1 MHSPERSAEPSQ
13 ASSRRSAQREGSSE
27 RSAGPP
33 QASSRRSAQRE
44 GSSEPAGKRVLIAGG
59 GPAGLALALMLAR
72 RGVASTVL
80 DARPLAAARADSRLL
95 ALSRGTLQMLRPLVQ
110 LQPETM
116 AAIHSVVVS
125 SAGEFGRVR
134 IGTDDVARGAAA
146 DEPLGVTVR
155 YGDLL
160 LPLAQACDA
169 SALVT
174 VRRPCRVIA
183 VRQQPQQVLA
193 DIEAA
198 DADDDAALAG
208 SLLVHA
214 EGGADG
220 RLAGA
225 AAGFAQVAVL
235 ADVAVEGIAPGCAHE
250 RFTRDGP
257 LALLPAPATAAAG
270 GGARNL
276 SLVWCMPP
284 AQAQRRLAL
293 ADADFLAELQQAIGL
308 HNGRVQRV
316 GRRASHALQSHA
328 RGTLHQHRVVW
339 VGNAA
344 QSLHPVAGQGLN
356 LGLRDC
362 TELAGLIGQAV
373 ADGRDPGTVL
383 GDYARRRRTD
393 RTALIALTRNAPAL
407 FASRAA
413 PLALGRSLALSAL
426 SMIPELR
433 REFARLLMFGVRV

>member
-1 MHSPERSAEPSQ
+1 MDAMDATEPG
-13 ASSRRSAQREGSSE
+13 ARRA
-27 RSAGPP
+27 P
-33 QASSRRSAQRE
+33 
-44 GSSEPAGKRVLIAGG
+44 VLIAGG
-59 GPAGLALALMLAR
+59 GPAGLALGLMLAR
-72 RGVASTVL
+72 RGVHSTVL
-80 DARPLAAARADSRLL
+80 DARPLDTARADPRLL
-95 ALSRGTLQMLRPLVQ
+95 ALSRGTLQMLRPLVT
-110 LQPETM
+110 LRPETM
-116 AAIHSVVVS
+116 AAIRSVIVS

-134 IGTDDVARGAAA
+134 IGTEDVARGAAA
-146 DEPLGVTVR
+146 DEPLGATLR

-169 SALVT
+169 SAFVT
-174 VRRPCRVIA
+174 VHRPCRVAA
-183 VRQQPQQVLA
+183 VRQQPQQILA
-193 DIEAA
+193 DIEPA
-198 DADDDAALAG
+198 DADGRAALAA

-214 EGGADG
+214 EGGADT
-220 RLAGA
+220 RTADA
-225 AAGFAQVAVL
+225 PANFAQVAVL
-235 ADVAVEGIAPGCAHE
+235 ADVTVDGVAPGCAHE

-257 LALLPAPATAAAG
+257 LALLPAPGPASTASAA
-270 GGARNL
+270 GARNL

-293 ADADFLAELQQAIGL
+293 TDADFVGELQQTIGV
-308 HNGRVQRV
+308 HNARVLRA
-316 GRRASHALQSHA
+316 GARASHALQSHA

-362 TELAGLIGQAV
+362 AELAGLIGQAV

-383 GDYARRRRTD
+383 PDYARRRRTD
-393 RTALIALTRNAPAL
+393 RTALITLTRNAPAL

-433 REFARLLMFGVRV
+433 REFVRLLMFGVRA